1 MGEVGRFP
9 EWVEAIVFDLDGTL
23 VETELLKAR
32 SYAKV
37 AQELHECVPEDR
49 LRLLQSDS
57 DCQKTIRDVQSEREE
72 ILHPIVAPATISEGQ
87 KCADRA
93 MKVFLTNLGATSE
106 YIARK
111 LVDELEIEP
120 LLRPAMERFGEEEPW
135 KALYKLRKEM
145 YYDTFATEKNLYESR
160 YPEALKIVEYARQS
174 GIPLAVATS
183 SSTGDAERVLEA
195 LRIRSDFKFVVGR
208 DQVRRLIV
216 QCFSIIG
223 SQACGPDVI

>member
-1 MGEVGRFP
+1 
-9 EWVEAIVFDLDGTL
+9 
-23 VETELLKAR
+23 
-32 SYAKV
+32 
-37 AQELHECVPEDR
+37 
-49 LRLLQSDS
+49 
-57 DCQKTIRDVQSEREE
+57 
-72 ILHPIVAPATISEGQ
+72 
-87 KCADRA
+87 
-93 MKVFLTNLGATSE
+93 
-106 YIARK
+106 
-111 LVDELEIEP
+111 
-120 LLRPAMERFGEEEPW
+120 
-135 KALYKLRKEM
+135 M